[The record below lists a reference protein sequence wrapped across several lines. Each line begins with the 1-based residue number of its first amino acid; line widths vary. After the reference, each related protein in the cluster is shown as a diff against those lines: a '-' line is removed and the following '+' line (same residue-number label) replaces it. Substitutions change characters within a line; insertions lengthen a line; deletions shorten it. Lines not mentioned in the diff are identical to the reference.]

1 MQVLL
6 VLGPAEDEVHRL
18 LNNVDEEEAE
28 ADEQLGETL
37 QLYLLRGLGEG
48 LPCLHNA
55 ACDWSVYIM
64 LACDWSDYIILA
76 NKIFLTCLRE
86 DVEHGDGQHD
96 ATTEAEE
103 NASDNLT
110 RPRLDPLHAQA
121 PPAKIRDK

>member
-6 VLGPAEDEVHRL
+6 VLGPAEHEVHRL

-96 ATTEAEE
+96 ATPEAEE
-103 NASDNLT
+103 HASDHLA
-110 RPRLDPLHAQA
+110 RPRLDALHAQA